1 MAVTT
6 DAFYLQ
12 PYNLASFAPLASP
25 YTGNVGYYPYYHAMP
40 PSYGYGYSL
49 ATETDHNRLRSGVNS
64 ETLQVREQVL
74 LLTSKFHDMPGLVS
88 GITRTLKYR
97 LGSL

>member
-1 MAVTT
+1 MNGLKVLFCSVAVLAVTT

-25 YTGNVGYYPYYHAMP
+25 YTGNVGYYPYFHTMP

-74 LLTSKFHDMPGLVS
+74 LLIS
-88 GITRTLKYR
+88 
-97 LGSL
+97 